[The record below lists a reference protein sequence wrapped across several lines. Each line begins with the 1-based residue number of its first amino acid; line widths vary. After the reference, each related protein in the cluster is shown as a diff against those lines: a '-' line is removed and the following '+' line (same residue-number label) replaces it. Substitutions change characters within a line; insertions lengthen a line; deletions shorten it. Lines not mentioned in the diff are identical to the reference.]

1 MKKITFILF
10 AILGIGLLFS
20 CEKKE
25 TEPVLDMGKA
35 IAPALAMPAADTIAL
50 TQEEADSLITFNW
63 SPVSYNLSN
72 LEATTY
78 TLQIDLADSNFVHAV
93 NLGSTTAT
101 SFQISY
107 GALNSNLMTMGLE
120 PNVASVVEM
129 RVISFM
135 NANAAISTLHS
146 NVISLNLTPF
156 SSAIEYPKLWV
167 PGDYQGWA
175 PADAPVIYDFDGDG
189 IYTGYIYF
197 PDNAPS
203 FAFKFTSVPNWDDG
217 TNYGAGAAAGTLST
231 DGGAG
236 NLEVPGPGGYQ
247 FVVDINNLTW
257 SYTLQNWGVIGEWL
271 GWSEDINL
279 VWDIVTQ
286 DLSVTVPNIPAADN
300 QRFKFRANDGWDVNL
315 GANDP
320 DDGFLKPGGD
330 DIPIPDGGNITF
342 ILRFTTPEPS
352 YEVIYN

>member
-20 CEKKE
+20 CEKQD

-35 IAPALAMPAADTIAL
+35 TAPALTMPATETIVL
-50 TQEEADSLITFNW
+50 TLEEADSTITFNW
-63 SPVSYNLSN
+63 SAVQYSLSN
-72 LEATTY
+72 LEAATY
-78 TLQIDLADSNFVHAV
+78 TLQIDLADSNFVHV
-93 NLGSTTAT
+93 VSLGSTTAT

-107 GALNSNLMTMGLE
+107 GALNSKLMTMGLA

-129 RVISFM
+129 RLISFM
-135 NANAAISTLHS
+135 NANATISTLRS
-146 NVISLNLTPF
+146 NVISLIVTPF
-156 SSAIEYPKLWV
+156 SSAVEFAKLWV

-217 TNYGAGAAAGTLST
+217 TNYGAGATAGTLDT
-231 DGGAG
+231 EGGAG
-236 NLEVPGPGGYQ
+236 NLEVPGPGGYR
-247 FVVDINNLTW
+247 FEVDINNLTW
-257 SYTLQNWGVIGEWL
+257 SDTLQNWGVIGEWL
-271 GWSEDINL
+271 GWSEDIDL

-286 DLSVTVPNIPAADN
+286 DLSVTVPDIPAQDD
-300 QRFKFRANDGWDVNL
+300 QRFKFRANNKWDINL

>member
-107 GALNSNLMTMGLE
+107 GALNSKLMTMGLE

-257 SYTLQNWGVIGEWL
+257 SDTLQNWGVIGEWL

-279 VWDIVTQ
+279 VWDIVT
-286 DLSVTVPNIPAADN
+286 
-300 QRFKFRANDGWDVNL
+300 
-315 GANDP
+315 
-320 DDGFLKPGGD
+320 
-330 DIPIPDGGNITF
+330 
-342 ILRFTTPEPS
+342 
-352 YEVIYN
+352 